1 MRKPE
6 MPEADV
12 VLTLDPIMPDFED
25 DMVNQVQDPSERKSV
40 EGSSDNQISNIEQ
53 EESKDQI
60 DDHSRLNQLLRD
72 LKNVSQHSADGRK
85 PATLREQWAI
95 PIKLV
100 GDPKQA
106 RDKRTDDM
114 EECEMEEVVDSPIKI
129 QKSLFAEQ

>member
-25 DMVNQVQDPSERKSV
+25 DMVNQVHDPSERKSV

-60 DDHSRLNQLLRD
+60 DDHSRLN
-72 LKNVSQHSADGRK
+72 
-85 PATLREQWAI
+85 
-95 PIKLV
+95 
-100 GDPKQA
+100 
-106 RDKRTDDM
+106 
-114 EECEMEEVVDSPIKI
+114 
-129 QKSLFAEQ
+129 